1 MPKNDGIWMLNEMK
15 KKQIKVKVL
24 VQSSYNSPEIIQKLS
39 ERGVKYMILK
49 PYEPDMLYKKI
60 KEVND
65 AEKNIKIVPKKENIE
80 EIVVKMLH
88 ELGIPSHI
96 KGFQYIKDSVIF
108 VFKSRDC
115 MGAVT
120 KELYPEIAIK
130 YKTTVPRVERAIR
143 HAIEVSCNRV
153 ECSVLHDYFGYSLSY
168 EKSRPTNSEFLTT
181 IADRLKSKVIDEKII

>member
-1 MPKNDGIWMLNEMK
+1 M
-15 KKQIKVKVL
+15 
-24 VQSSYNSPEIIQKLS
+24 
-39 ERGVKYMILK
+39 
-49 PYEPDMLYKKI
+49 
-60 KEVND
+60 
-65 AEKNIKIVPKKENIE
+65 
-80 EIVVKMLH
+80 
-88 ELGIPSHI
+88 

-108 VFKSRDC
+108 VFKNRDC

-181 IADRLKSKVIDEKII
+181 IADRLKFKVIDEKII